1 MNPNTVFILSTIV
14 FFIVCFGRVFL
25 IAKHKGK
32 HFEMLRNTSNKKL
45 WLKNHNDEIQDWQI
59 FDLTKWRFKDFYKN
73 WN

>member
-14 FFIVCFGRVFL
+14 FFIVCFGRVLL

-45 WLKNHNDEIQDWQI
+45 
-59 FDLTKWRFKDFYKN
+59 
-73 WN
+73 